1 MIVCIIQART
11 GSTRLPGK
19 VLMKLDEK
27 NTVLDYV
34 INQLSFSKLIDKMI
48 IATTNLEQDDVIEDI
63 ANRLKT
69 QCFRGDSD
77 DVLDRYYQ
85 CAIKFEADNILRITS
100 DCPLIDPEIVDK
112 VITMYLTKDYD
123 YVSNTLIK
131 TFPVGTDVE
140 VFSFEVLKSTWNNA
154 KLPSEREH
162 VTPYIRNKKLNCRL
176 GNFLNDKKQ
185 ENYRWTLDR
194 KEDLILIEKI
204 VQNINKRP
212 ILIKDIMELFSKN
225 QNLININSH
234 IPKNEGMIKSLEKD
248 EIEKRKKHEEN

>member
-1 MIVCIIQART
+1 MAQ
-11 GSTRLPGK
+11 
-19 VLMKLDEK
+19 
-27 NTVLDYV
+27 
-34 INQLSFSKLIDKMI
+34 
-48 IATTNLEQDDVIEDI
+48 
-63 ANRLKT
+63 
-69 QCFRGDSD
+69 
-77 DVLDRYYQ
+77 
-85 CAIKFEADNILRITS
+85 
-100 DCPLIDPEIVDK
+100 
-112 VITMYLTKDYD
+112 
-123 YVSNTLIK
+123 
-131 TFPVGTDVE
+131 DVE